1 MEFNTIFDTMQAA
14 RILGVREVGLGSILE
29 AEFEVQ
35 QDKRNQRANWGL
47 RPLPN
52 HMLDYACQ
60 DTRYLIPLRDR
71 LAERLNDRGLT
82 GLASEDFS
90 RLCKVKA
97 AGGEER
103 EPCWRIPGSQVLD
116 GRERAILGELCTMR
130 EALAKTADR
139 PPFKILSNE
148 SLAALAKAKP
158 KKKEDLED
166 ISGLSPRLIDRYG
179 REILSAVEKGRTAP
193 PILKPPRA
201 PRPEQ
206 TFLDRLERL
215 KVWRRDAGRK
225 MEVESDIIL
234 PRDILE
240 AVAARDP
247 QDMTQLK
254 KIMADVPWRLEHYGG
269 EILSASLGKLE
280 NEP

>member
-1 MEFNTIFDTMQAA
+1 
-14 RILGVREVGLGSILE
+14 
-29 AEFEVQ
+29 
-35 QDKRNQRANWGL
+35 
-47 RPLPN
+47 
-52 HMLDYACQ
+52 
-60 DTRYLIPLRDR
+60 
-71 LAERLNDRGLT
+71 
-82 GLASEDFS
+82 
-90 RLCKVKA
+90 
-97 AGGEER
+97 
-103 EPCWRIPGSQVLD
+103 
-116 GRERAILGELCTMR
+116 MR

-139 PPFKILSNE
+139 PPFKILPNE

-166 ISGLSPRLIDRYG
+166 IPGLSPRLIDRYG

-247 QDMTQLK
+247 QDMTHLK
-254 KIMADVPWRLEHYGG
+254 TIMADVPWRLEHYGG
-269 EILSASLGKLE
+269 EILLASLGQQGE
-280 NEP
+280 